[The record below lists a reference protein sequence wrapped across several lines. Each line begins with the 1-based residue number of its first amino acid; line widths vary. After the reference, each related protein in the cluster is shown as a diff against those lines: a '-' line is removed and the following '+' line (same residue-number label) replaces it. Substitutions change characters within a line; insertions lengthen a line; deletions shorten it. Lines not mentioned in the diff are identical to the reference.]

1 MKKVNKGDYGY
12 IRYEKKK
19 RLLITVALFLI
30 PLAAFLAAF
39 LITGTKKN
47 IITVIAM
54 VGCLPACRALVNM
67 IMMWMQKPMDKKV
80 YKKIREHEGNLEV
93 TYETYLTT
101 YEKSVFVESF
111 AICGNKVI
119 GYTSHMDG
127 STQFIEDH
135 VRGILKQNG
144 YKVEVKV
151 FKELKTYLERMDY
164 LNAHKQ
170 ELEQNMSIRNEI
182 RAAMEQNIS
191 FKPDERYPDLSRDQ
205 LIKHTILAIS
215 L

>member
-80 YKKIREHEGNLEV
+80 YKKC
-93 TYETYLTT
+93 
-101 YEKSVFVESF
+101 
-111 AICGNKVI
+111 ICGKLCNL
-119 GYTSHMDG
+119 
-127 STQFIEDH
+127 
-135 VRGILKQNG
+135 RKQG
-144 YKVEVKV
+144 DRLYQPYGRIHTVYRRSCAGDPE
-151 FKELKTYLERMDY
+151 TER
-164 LNAHKQ
+164 L
-170 ELEQNMSIRNEI
+170 
-182 RAAMEQNIS
+182 
-191 FKPDERYPDLSRDQ
+191 
-205 LIKHTILAIS
+205 
-215 L
+215 

>member
-111 AICGNKVI
+111 AICRKQGDRLYQPYGRIHTV
-119 GYTSHMDG
+119 YRRSCA
-127 STQFIEDH
+127 
-135 VRGILKQNG
+135 GILKQNG
-144 YKVEVKV
+144 
-151 FKELKTYLERMDY
+151 
-164 LNAHKQ
+164 
-170 ELEQNMSIRNEI
+170 
-182 RAAMEQNIS
+182 
-191 FKPDERYPDLSRDQ
+191 
-205 LIKHTILAIS
+205 
-215 L
+215 